1 MGADSFFLK
10 SGNFFKFF
18 ELISQNLTVFEKVSF
33 FRKWTEI
40 EILPLGAGHDI
51 LIIELRF
58 QQTWFR
64 NFFLEGT
71 CSTNVS

>member
-1 MGADSFFLK
+1 
-10 SGNFFKFF
+10 
-18 ELISQNLTVFEKVSF
+18 
-33 FRKWTEI
+33 
-40 EILPLGAGHDI
+40 LPLGAGHDI